1 MKTITLNDNEMRRLG
16 ALVSY
21 LLMAPRF
28 LVEYAEE
35 YNLPLFRIEQIMLD
49 SEDFE
54 LIQKIDNQIF
64 SKYVTSQSYR

>member
-1 MKTITLNDNEMRRLG
+1 MNTIQLNDNELHRLG

-28 LVEYAEE
+28 LVDYAEE

-49 SEDFE
+49 KEDFE
-54 LIQKIDNQIF
+54 LLQKIDNQIF
-64 SKYVTSQSYR
+64 K

>member
-1 MKTITLNDNEMRRLG
+1 MNAIQLNDNELRRFG

-28 LVEYAEE
+28 FVDYAEE

-49 SEDFE
+49 KEDFE
-54 LIQKIDNQIF
+54 LLQKIDNQIF
-64 SKYVTSQSYR
+64 K

>member
-1 MKTITLNDNEMRRLG
+1 MNTIQLNDNELHRLD

-28 LVEYAEE
+28 LVDYAEE

-49 SEDFE
+49 KEDFE
-54 LIQKIDNQIF
+54 LLQKIDNQIF
-64 SKYVTSQSYR
+64 K

>member
-1 MKTITLNDNEMRRLG
+1 MNTIQLNDNELNRLG

-28 LVEYAEE
+28 LVDYAEE

-49 SEDFE
+49 KEDFE
-54 LIQKIDNQIF
+54 LLQKIDNQIF
-64 SKYVTSQSYR
+64 K